1 MLAAKFVNYP
11 NRAETKSHKHLQKEV
26 CRRQGNHQL
35 ASQLRNIQ
43 TNKHTTRLL
52 VQKFKSWLQGSISS
66 RLICGFSFLKKNSRV
81 SPNMFLGPENIQLFD
96 SADIIFVSLK

>member
-11 NRAETKSHKHLQKEV
+11 NRAETKSHKHLRKEV
-26 CRRQGNHQL
+26 CSRQGSHQL

-52 VQKFKSWLQGSISS
+52 VQKFKSWLQGSLSS
-66 RLICGFSFLKKNSRV
+66 RFISGFFFLKENGRV
-81 SPNMFLGPENIQLFD
+81 SPKMFLGPENIQLFA
-96 SADIIFVSLK
+96 SKDISFVSLK